1 MDYIIHIL
9 VFVLIYSMAALSLDL
24 VLGWAGLLNLSQ
36 PVFLGI
42 GAYSLAL
49 TVTKLHLPI
58 IVGILIGLGVSLVVA
73 TFVGFILRKL
83 KSEYYAL
90 ASLGLMYIFYGVITN
105 VDKLTRGPL
114 GIGGIPRFGFGI
126 EALSSTHEFFIL
138 ALLVL
143 GVFVLIFTKV
153 LRAPFGRILAS
164 IRDDEEAVSHFGYKT
179 PRFKLFAFI
188 LGSLVTTL
196 AGAFL
201 ASYLGYINPQLFTIT
216 DAIFLL
222 SVVIIGGMGSVGGA
236 LSGTLVLF
244 LVPELL
250 RFLGLPDESAAQ
262 IRKMLYG
269 VFLVVSAI
277 ALPKGFF
284 GRFKL

>member
-9 VFVLIYSMAALSLDL
+9 VFVLIYGMAALSLDL
-24 VLGWAGLLNLSQ
+24 VLGWAGLLNISQ

-49 TVTKLHLPI
+49 TTTRLHLPM
-58 IVGILIGLGVSLVVA
+58 IVGVLVGSGVTVLVA
-73 TFVGFILRKL
+73 TIVGFVLSKL

-90 ASLGLMYIFYGVITN
+90 GTLGLMTIFYGLITN
-105 VDKLTRGPL
+105 LDRITRGPL
-114 GIGGIPRFGFGI
+114 GIGGIPRFGFGVESI
-126 EALSSTHEFFIL
+126 PSQYQFFVIALI
-138 ALLVL
+138 
-143 GVFVLIFTKV
+143 VLIACVLLFTKI
-153 LRAPFGRILAS
+153 LRAPFGRILAAL
-164 IRDDEEAVSHFGYKT
+164 RDDEEVLGHFGYKT

-188 LGSLVTTL
+188 IASVVTAV

-216 DAIFLL
+216 DAIFLI
-222 SVVIIGGMGSVGGA
+222 SVVVIGGMGSVSGA
-236 LSGTLVLF
+236 LLGTLVLF

-250 RFLGLPDESAAQ
+250 RFLGLPDESAGQ
-262 IRKMLYG
+262 IRQMLYG

-277 ALPKGFF
+277 SLPKGFF